1 MGALGQFLA
10 SLAVMAMIV
19 LIAIGAYV
27 WVVCCVF
34 LGWCCQLRARR
45 PLWLPALLFA
55 FVAGCCAVAAKAEP
69 QNLSAWLLCAV
80 CAAIALDC
88 WRT

>member
-1 MGALGQFLA
+1 MNADQTPGLGRRLQS
-10 SLAVMAMIV
+10 SL
-19 LIAIGAYV
+19 
-27 WVVCCVF
+27 
-34 LGWCCQLRARR
+34 RR